1 MGVRTWVVRRR
12 AVAVAAVV
20 VLSTAGGASVGPS
33 ASAGPRQERDDQ
45 AEDEAASNRAI
56 VEIDVDVAE
65 DDPSVIVGAL
75 ADVRANVANQLA
87 SVETAQADVTAAVD
101 ALAGATAAMADTE
114 LRMEQVT
121 AQADAVVTAA
131 FVNPPT
137 YDALDVLSSSSAT
150 DASLKQAVLD
160 MQADQDAD
168 ALEQY
173 QEGRDQL
180 QTEKDALNQAAE
192 VATSAKDDAEAALA
206 DLQAAVDQQTQFVLQ
221 VQNRLS
227 TDQIDINALMQT
239 DPDLAN
245 LLQQRQQEL
254 ITGVLGL
261 QEAEE
266 ARQAQE
272 ALDEAAARRAAMT
285 GRILCPVAGTVRF
298 GDTWGAARS
307 GGRTHQGT
315 DMMASTGTPT
325 IAPVSGEV
333 ARKSSSLGGIT
344 WYVYGDDGDTYYG
357 AHLSSYADAGPG
369 WVSAGTVI
377 GYVGSSGNAAASS
390 PHLHFEWHPG
400 GGGAVN
406 PYEMLDVA
414 CPNH

>member
-20 VLSTAGGASVGPS
+20 VLSTAGGAGVGPS
-33 ASAGPRQERDDQ
+33 AGAGPRQERDDQ
-45 AEDEAASNRAI
+45 ADESASNRAI
-56 VEIDVDVAE
+56 VEIDVDVAR

-75 ADVRANVANQLA
+75 ADVQANVANQLA
-87 SVETAQADVTAAVD
+87 SVEGAQAAVTVAVD
-101 ALAGATAAMADTE
+101 ALAGATAAMNDTE
-114 LRMEQVT
+114 LRIETLTVQS
-121 AQADAVVTAA
+121 DAVVTAA

-150 DASLKQAVLD
+150 EASLKQAILN
-160 MQADQDAD
+160 MQADEDAD
-168 ALEQY
+168 VLQQY
-173 QEGRDQL
+173 QEARDQL
-180 QTEKDALNQAAE
+180 QVEKDALNQAADD
-192 VATSAKDDAEAALA
+192 ATAAKDDAEAALA
-206 DLQAAVDQQTQFVLQ
+206 DLQAAVDQQTQFVLD
-221 VQNRLS
+221 VQNRLT

-254 ITGVLGL
+254 ITGVQGL
-261 QEAEE
+261 QEAEA
-266 ARQAQE
+266 ARLAQE

-307 GGRTHQGT
+307 GGRRHQGT
-315 DMMASTGTPT
+315 DMMASNGTPT

-333 ARKSSSLGGIT
+333 VHKSSSLGGIT

-369 WVSAGTVI
+369 WVAAGTVI

-400 GGGAVN
+400 GGAAVN